1 MKHVSEYKFLDRYGD
16 VGEYLRLELKLCF
29 RNKTVK
35 TQFRMGFIIMLAFS
49 ALIAFTDFK
58 YHDPG
63 ASDVF

>member
-35 TQFRMGFIIMLAFS
+35 TQFRMGFIQFCH
-49 ALIAFTDFK
+49 FK